1 VRPERVD
8 EKAQRITR
16 EFRQTIHGTPAQAF
30 PLLCPVRE
38 RDWAEGW
45 ECAVLHSECGFAEQG
60 AVFTTPHHGESETV
74 WVITGYD
81 SPRRIT
87 FVRVTPG
94 ETAVDI
100 AIDVAP
106 LGDNESTVDIRYTY
120 TSLGPLGDKR
130 LAAITEEAWRA
141 DMEFWERGM
150 NHYLATG
157 EMLRSGHE

>member
-1 VRPERVD
+1 MNHAQDVD
-8 EKAQRITR
+8 AQRVTR
-16 EFRQTIHGTPAQAF
+16 TYRQTIHATPEEVF

-45 ECAVLHSECGFAEQG
+45 ECAMLHSESGVAEAG

-74 WVITGYD
+74 WVVTDYE
-81 SPRRIT
+81 PPHRIH

-100 AIDVAP
+100 EIQVAP
-106 LGDNESTVDIRYTY
+106 LGTDESTVDIRYTY

-130 LAAITEEAWRA
+130 LNALTEEAWRG

-157 EMLRSGHE
+157 EMLRTGHE